1 MDNDELD
8 TPLHKQATT
17 SRSVALAP
25 VLSDRLDKLCALVN
39 REGSLRGTIYR
50 KDLVAALI
58 ALAPEDLG
66 ELEGLM
72 ENFVDLRT
80 RDALVGDEKNAD
92 VVELRP
98 AKPGRRS
105 GD

>member
-1 MDNDELD
+1 MDKSELD

-17 SRSVALAP
+17 SRSVALPP

-50 KDLVAALI
+50 KDLLAALI

-72 ENFVDLRT
+72 RNYEGLRT
-80 RDALVGDEKNAD
+80 RDALVGAD
-92 VVELRP
+92 KDATVIELRP
-98 AKPGRRS
+98 PKPGRRS
-105 GD
+105 I